1 MKNIGEI
8 LKKRR
13 LELGYSL
20 EEIHTKTKLSIVY
33 LKAIEEGDLE
43 YFRHE
48 LSYLKFFLQYY
59 CQTVGLDY
67 NLIKDEYEKVVEQ
80 YTETQVMKKMEQKQ
94 QSNENIRQRVQYHKG
109 KYQKPVHKERLK
121 YKKLDGQTIVRIFI
135 ALILVAVLV
144 WGLMFIIKQRF
155 NSQSTNTTLPS
166 DVTIPEPIVKQSE
179 VQTEQNTP
187 TIEVSQSKPEVK
199 TPLITP
205 MRIEGNLAFTLSN
218 LDYKLENKLKIKLKH
233 ETWISF
239 MINGNTVNQPT
250 TTIYPEGSEIEI
262 LLDASYE
269 FITLELG
276 LVGENQFY
284 FNDQLIDTQEL
295 VSEVNGYDLVFYIQG
310 E

>member
-144 WGLMFIIKQRF
+144 WGLMFFIKQRF
-155 NSQSTNTTLPS
+155 NSQSTSTTLPS

-284 FNDQLIDTQEL
+284 LNDQLIDTQEL